1 MYEVLDKDTIKSEIL
16 PHLSVTKRGFVSKSD
31 LAEVIQFN
39 FYKLKTGCQW
49 HILPVSSFFAGRL
62 LHYKTVYGHFRK
74 WSRNG
79 EWEKV
84 WGIILHR
91 YWPFWGMSC
100 VELDGTV
107 TPPRFVVGSAVD
119 TKYAREE
126 RPPMPSMTQTGK
138 AYRLSCPHLFRV
150 LTTTFTTSPW
160 FFRIC
165 SQGLRIQACPYR
177 GSFSMQMP
185 ALTLHYSG
193 EVAISR
199 RCSQTSPSIS
209 GEECGEMTSY
219 LMSCFTRRDTALK
232 GPMRGWTHTG
242 GVQQVRYHTNRLG
255 EIKLYHIHTDI
266 SEKDKKE
273 GKV

>member
-1 MYEVLDKDTIKSEIL
+1 M
-16 PHLSVTKRGFVSKSD
+16 
-31 LAEVIQFN
+31 
-39 FYKLKTGCQW
+39 
-49 HILPVSSFFAGRL
+49 LPVSAIFTGRVL
-62 LHYKTVYGHFRK
+62 SYKSVYAHFRK

-79 EWEKV
+79 EWKKV
-84 WGIILHR
+84 WGMILSRHR
-91 YWPFWGMSC
+91 SFLDMSS
-100 VELDGTV
+100 VDLDGSHTTTLRGGECCGYQGRKKRTITNAIYV
-107 TPPRFVVGSAVD
+107 ADRQGIPLAIPR
-119 TKYAREE
+119 
-126 RPPMPSMTQTGK
+126 
-138 AYRLSCPHLFRV
+138 LFRV

-209 GEECGEMTSY
+209 GEGCGEMTSY

-232 GPMRGWTHTG
+232 GPMCGWTHTG
-242 GVQQVRYHTNRLG
+242 ACSTGSIPHKPVGRDGTISHF
-255 EIKLYHIHTDI
+255 TDF
-266 SEKDKKE
+266 SKKDKKE